1 MINNILAIL
10 REYPLVACSVALIL
24 YALFNRYGR
33 GLSRFNGP
41 FFASLTSLWGM
52 WNVWA
57 TADRPP
63 YVHLHKK
70 YGHVVRLS
78 PNKLSFAQP
87 AAIRDIYG
95 PNGLTQKSD
104 LHLVSQQTSRGVA
117 FPTLFSTTDSKWHDS
132 VRRCVSFGFSMTTMV
147 QYEAYVNETIKAFL
161 QQIEARSTG
170 KEGPGGVV
178 DFQT

>member
-1 MINNILAIL
+1 MLSSIVMAEAFHCSTGHSSHRLQA
-10 REYPLVACSVALIL
+10 YGACGMYGQPLI
-24 YALFNRYGR
+24 GH
-33 GLSRFNGP
+33 
-41 FFASLTSLWGM
+41 LTSIFI
-52 WNVWA
+52 
-57 TADRPP
+57 R
-63 YVHLHKK
+63 K
-70 YGHVVRLS
+70 YGHIVRLS

-147 QYEAYVNETIKAFL
+147 QY
-161 QQIEARSTG
+161 
-170 KEGPGGVV
+170 
-178 DFQT
+178 